1 MNTDVDK
8 KTMNSTKPSKITD
21 AFITDAKIPGKRSN
35 RAGFVQIPNLL
46 LYCHADIGLNPQT
59 FTALTYLISH
69 NFGGDGLSFPSV
81 QNSLAPD
88 LGKDRTTVD
97 KWMNSLQS
105 IDVAKAMRE
114 QANRLFKLSNE
125 PDFEVHRYTQRI
137 DALEKAAKRIEKEKI
152 KGLITKVLPKNK
164 NTPKRGRANRYNF
177 DKLIFVLSVLAEEF
191 NKKSKL

>member
-1 MNTDVDK
+1 MSRVVNIKENNSK
-8 KTMNSTKPSKITD
+8 KLVKITD
-21 AFITDAKIPGKRSN
+21 PFITDAKIPGKKSN
-35 RAGFVQIPNLL
+35 RAGFVQLPNLL

-59 FTALTYLISH
+59 FTALAYLISH
-69 NFGGDGLSFPSV
+69 DFGGDGLSFPSV

-97 KWMNSLQS
+97 KWVNSLQK

-114 QANRLFKLSNE
+114 QAKRLYKLSQD
-125 PDFEVHRYTQRI
+125 PDFEIDRYTQRI
-137 DALEKAAKRIEKEKI
+137 DALEKAANKIEKENV

-164 NTPKRGRANRYNF
+164 SVAKRGRANRYNF
-177 DKLIFVLSVLAEEF
+177 DNLIFVLSVVAEEF

>member
-1 MNTDVDK
+1 MNKVVNIKENNSK
-8 KTMNSTKPSKITD
+8 KLAKITD
-21 AFITDAKIPGKRSN
+21 PFITDAKIPGKKSN
-35 RAGFVQIPNLL
+35 RAGFVQLPNLL

-59 FTALTYLISH
+59 FTALAYLISH
-69 NFGGDGLSFPSV
+69 DFGGDGLSFPSV

-97 KWMNSLQS
+97 KWVNSLQK

-114 QANRLFKLSNE
+114 QAKRLYKLSQD
-125 PDFEVHRYTQRI
+125 PDFEIDRYTQRI
-137 DALEKAAKRIEKEKI
+137 DALEKAANRIEKENV

-164 NTPKRGRANRYNF
+164 SVAKRGRANRYNF
-177 DKLIFVLSVLAEEF
+177 DNLIFVLSVIAEEF